1 MLKSGKAMDNVMIST
16 TMNIAVMIKEIAV
29 EAMLSINIVSIAVA

>member
-1 MLKSGKAMDNVMIST
+1 MANVMIST

-29 EAMLSINIVSIAVA
+29 EAMLSINIVSIAAA